1 MLVGVSAAA
10 GCMPEEE
17 APVRA
22 PVAEE
27 APHRIEHVVVSKLV
41 MVGSDV
47 GNVGDHGTPSRDVA
61 TSASGI
67 DRARP
72 DPVFFHL
79 GAGYGAIGQ
88 VDLTPCH
95 GRGLDAGY
103 VRLRVTF
110 GGAGTVVRALVE
122 SPTQPPPEALA
133 CVAER
138 VESASVPSFQGD
150 DVTLSKSIFVAPAGQ
165 GPELFVNRDVTPNV
179 VIAP

>member
-1 MLVGVSAAA
+1 MLVAVSAAA

-17 APVRA
+17 VPVRA
-22 PVAEE
+22 PVAAE
-27 APHRIEHVVVSKLV
+27 APRRTERIVVSKLV

-47 GNVGDHGTPSRDVA
+47 GNVGDHGNPSRDVA
-61 TSASGI
+61 MRASDT

-72 DPVFFHL
+72 DPAFFHL

-88 VDLTPCH
+88 VDLGPCH
-95 GRGLDAGY
+95 DRGLDAGY

-122 SPTQPPPEALA
+122 SPTQPSPEALA

-150 DVTLSKSIFVAPAGQ
+150 DVTLSKSIFVTPAGQ
-165 GPELFVNRDVTPNV
+165 GPDLFVNRDVTPNV